1 MKIGNSKAA
10 VTVPLVKDNETKQRK
25 TQARRKTASGSTELA
40 VVALTDITAFADL
53 IKFHGGWENFGECH
67 RELADF
73 ITRPQVDEVSINK
86 FKFTGDELEY
96 GLRRLVLMPRGHLKS
111 TVGTVLYTLWR
122 IYRNPEIRAL
132 VACNL
137 QSLAHSFIRELRSY
151 LENPE
156 LESIWNNRPHI
167 FGSLLPALDKR
178 NRTRNTNLDTE
189 AEDKK
194 VIWNNNALQ
203 VNRSGR
209 YKEPTVFATSAGTTI
224 TGMHFDLIILDDL
237 IDFRNIESE
246 TKKEKIEEWIADV
259 ESVINPPRITEVVGI
274 GGLILHD
281 ILGGEVLINGT
292 RYAVDDYYA
301 KVLEKQKD
309 LGYQCH
315 VRTLYKDESK
325 PESGYLWHERYNDRI
340 VQALQARLSP
350 RRFASQY
357 LNKVYEKDHALF
369 ATECIQILPNDAV
382 YTHAGKLHCLL
393 PNGRLEQVQPIIAVD
408 PAFSTGKSG
417 DDCAI
422 LSGFKLND
430 GSLVVADLV
439 LDRLTAAEVV
449 ANVQRFARKYCTQR
463 VFSEQNGVGM
473 LLGSLFESKESYID
487 GKPLIVYGHYEQRVK
502 ESKIQG
508 VLELPIASGRFYM
521 LQQVRDNERAWK
533 QLCNY
538 PAVTHDDYLDGL
550 VTLYEKTIPSRT
562 SVDYA
567 SRYKG
572 IAIDGVPLAITEK
585 LQQMSEGYLSEF
597 NVNYQ

>member
-1 MKIGNSKAA
+1 MNVGGSKAG
-10 VTVPLVKDNETKQRK
+10 TVSLSKSKESKRRKDMLVRK
-25 TQARRKTASGSTELA
+25 TSSGSSELA
-40 VVALTDITAFADL
+40 IAALTDIVSFADL
-53 IKFHGGWENFGECH
+53 INFHGGWDNFGECH
-67 RELADF
+67 KELADF
-73 ITRPQVDEVSINK
+73 ITRPQVDQEAIAK
-86 FKFTGDELEY
+86 FKFTGDELEF

-132 VACNL
+132 VGCNL

-156 LESIWNNRPHI
+156 LDHVWNNRPHI
-167 FGSLLPALDKR
+167 SGALLPVLDKR
-178 NRTRNTNLDTE
+178 NRSRNTNIDTE
-189 AEDKK
+189 AEDRK

-259 ESVINPPRITEVVGI
+259 ESVINPPRFTEVVGRD
-274 GGLILHD
+274 GLLLHD
-281 ILGGEVLINGT
+281 VLGGEVLINGT

-301 KVLEKQKD
+301 QVLEKQKE
-309 LGYQCH
+309 LGYSCH
-315 VRTLYKDESK
+315 VRTLYKNENK
-325 PESGYLWHERYNDRI
+325 PESGYLWHEKYNDRI

-369 ATECIQILPNDAV
+369 ATECITILPNDAV
-382 YTHAGKLHCLL
+382 YTHAGKLHCTL
-393 PNGRLEQVQPIIAVD
+393 PSGRVEQVQPIIAID

-417 DDCAI
+417 DDCAV
-422 LSGFKLND
+422 LVGFKLHD
-430 GSLVVADLV
+430 GTLVVAEHK

-449 ANVQRFARKYCTQR
+449 ATVQKFARKYGTQR

-473 LLGSLFESKESYID
+473 LVSSLFEAKETYVD

-508 VLELPIASGRFYM
+508 VLELPIASGKIMF
-521 LQQVRDNERAWK
+521 LQQVKDDNRLWK
-533 QLCNY
+533 QLSNY
-538 PAVTHDDYLDGL
+538 PAVTNDDFLDGL
-550 VTLYEKTIPSRT
+550 VTLYEKSIPARNVFDSN
-562 SVDYA
+562 
-567 SRYKG
+567 KWQG
-572 IAIDGVPLAITEK
+572 ISIDGVPLVVKEY
-585 LQQMSEGYLSEF
+585 LQQKQEGYLSEF